1 MQNLLKV
8 LNQKQKLCL
17 DKRWKYVNFRGQT
30 MIVRDFF
37 EKMSY
42 YVKKFVEVVDVAVQ
56 YDPEHAALPWAEV
69 RFLLQL
75 VINATDLQAIMAE
88 SLEKVSE
95 MITRYAIVE
104 SMFLNTSSAI
114 RAPLEAQISNLYFAI
129 LECIIKMSR
138 YFGQSTTEALLKN
151 PFKNFEKEMFPYISG
166 ITRRDDEIQALLQL
180 HHHEGGYLP
189 KRILR
194 ADASQTRRS
203 FSQQA
208 RRRPQASRV
217 WLNPLEACTS
227 IFHVSS
233 PWLVSK
239 AFRIRRPVKGS
250 LNPSSRSM
258 MTSED
263 LYSACLSKLIKW
275 RID

>member
-75 VINATDLQAIMAE
+75 VINATDLQPIMAE